1 MNQLLIL
8 RTRAVPGLPPLA
20 DGKTTLSC
28 CGAAATRRSSLC
40 PALAA
45 AAAASSGGGEAKMLA
60 ALKETHGMLTRKT
73 GDIIFS
79 VDHEIYNDI

>member
-8 RTRAVPGLPPLA
+8 RTRAVPGIPPLA
-20 DGKTTLSC
+20 DGKTTLPC

-45 AAAASSGGGEAKMLA
+45 AAAASSGGGEATKIGGF
-60 ALKETHGMLTRKT
+60 EGNTW
-73 GDIIFS
+73 D
-79 VDHEIYNDI
+79 VD